1 MALRN
6 SACRF
11 KNLRAPLMRSCAP
24 THNSRTQ
31 FQKSSRAVFGNISAR
46 RSLIQANCFRLLPPT
61 FKSAYGALVIRIIGS
76 FNFCRLWKNGTLK
89 RRKQRP
95 RRNAFKHK
103 TFDWNTCRSA
113 HSDLL
118 KQATQQNDSR
128 GWWRQQ
134 LLQTPLDVWH
144 RYYPLSKVVWFSC
157 FVALMFARL
166 ASAQRFF
173 DFCFFDFRSL
183 SLSDSS
189 ELLDLLLLSP
199 LLELGELLLLL
210 SSEESLL
217 SVVDESSDSDS
228 SLLSLLSLSL
238 PTETVRDKSIHLH
251 SKYIAICSPSTPP
264 FFFTGKVVELIN
276 YHAVEH
282 DGWQATQ
289 K

>member
-1 MALRN
+1 M
-6 SACRF
+6 
-11 KNLRAPLMRSCAP
+11 
-24 THNSRTQ
+24 
-31 FQKSSRAVFGNISAR
+31 
-46 RSLIQANCFRLLPPT
+46 
-61 FKSAYGALVIRIIGS
+61 
-76 FNFCRLWKNGTLK
+76 
-89 RRKQRP
+89 
-95 RRNAFKHK
+95 
-103 TFDWNTCRSA
+103 
-113 HSDLL
+113 
-118 KQATQQNDSR
+118 
-128 GWWRQQ
+128 
-134 LLQTPLDVWH
+134 
-144 RYYPLSKVVWFSC
+144 VWFSC

-173 DFCFFDFRSL
+173 DFCFFDFR

-264 FFFTGKVVELIN
+264 FFFHWKSSRADQLPCCWTWWLTGNPKIELYWKMPWKN
-276 YHAVEH
+276 VRKLLTKTL
-282 DGWQATQ
+282 GNL
-289 K
+289 